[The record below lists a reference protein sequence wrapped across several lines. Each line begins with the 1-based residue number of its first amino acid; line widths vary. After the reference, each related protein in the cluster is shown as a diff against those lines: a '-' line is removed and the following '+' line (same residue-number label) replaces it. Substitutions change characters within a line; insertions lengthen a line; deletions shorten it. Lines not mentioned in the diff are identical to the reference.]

1 MTSGALI
8 RLMKYGQLQLTI
20 WSSAPTNLFDKNDG
34 GASGAIRLS
43 EGIMAREKV
52 LLGDEIDTLAERLTQ
67 LSNDNER
74 LNRKCVRFSRFLGKF
89 IFKILR
95 RQRKGRLRD
104 GRPPPPVQRAGRVRQ
119 ESLHVHAPQ
128 GHGRRTRRVGECGVL
143 LISRFHSSMSLPT
156 PPRCTPR
163 RRSPRSRRRP
173 PTLCRARRRRS
184 PTTRSRLR

>member
-95 RQRKGRLRD
+95 RQRT
-104 GRPPPPVQRAGRVRQ
+104 RPTA
-119 ESLHVHAPQ
+119 
-128 GHGRRTRRVGECGVL
+128 
-143 LISRFHSSMSLPT
+143 
-156 PPRCTPR
+156 
-163 RRSPRSRRRP
+163 
-173 PTLCRARRRRS
+173 
-184 PTTRSRLR
+184 